1 MQWWRIDVNYLL
13 NLTPQPSLIKINIYE
28 RLNMKIKHPVKKKQ
42 LLVVRKNQN
51 KLNTFFEIK

>member
-28 RLNMKIKHPVKKKQ
+28 RLNMKIKHSVRKKQ